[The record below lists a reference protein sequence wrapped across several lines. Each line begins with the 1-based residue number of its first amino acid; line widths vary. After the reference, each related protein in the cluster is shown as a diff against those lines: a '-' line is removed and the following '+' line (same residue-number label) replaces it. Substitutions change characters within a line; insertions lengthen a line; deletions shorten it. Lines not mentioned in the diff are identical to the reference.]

1 MYLGIDIGTTATKAV
16 LADSDQHLF
25 ASATATYVLQQ
36 PVSGV
41 SECDPMVWIDAIK
54 KVVAE
59 LRRTSYAEMKSV
71 RAIGLSGQMHS
82 IIVMDES
89 HRVIRPAILWNDE
102 RGGEESHI
110 LQRDI
115 TDIGEITGVVPM
127 QSFSA
132 SKLLWIK
139 RNHPADFARIK
150 HILWAKDFVRLWLTG
165 ELVTDMSDAG
175 GSQLLDQQN
184 RCWSEQI
191 IHYLGLEWDCLP
203 RLVEGTEISGILGST
218 VAAELGLSAGI
229 PVAAG
234 GGDTPVGGLGLG
246 CIREGT
252 ALISLGTG
260 AVYYTAQ
267 ESYRPQ
273 PKTLLHT
280 FAHCVPDR
288 WYRMAAMLNGAS
300 CLAWAARLCN
310 EADIGDLLG
319 RVEARGN
326 AVGRVLFQPFL
337 RGERTPHNDVVAR
350 GAFIGLDTECDSVDL
365 AKAVLEGVAF
375 SLRQGHELLTE
386 GNDTLSFVGFI
397 GGGARSLYWTQLIAT
412 VLNRPI
418 SIIQDAEFAASLGAV
433 RLAMV
438 ASGNADLSDV
448 AYLPNVLRTV
458 DPDLNRVDTYA
469 ERFDTYLEIYPALR
483 PFTGRK
489 E

>member
-1 MYLGIDIGTTATKAV
+1 MYLGIDIGTTATKAI
-16 LADSDQHLF
+16 LADSDQHLL
-25 ASATATYVLQQ
+25 ASATANYALQQ
-36 PVSGV
+36 PAPGI

-59 LRRTSYAEMKSV
+59 LRRISRAEMNAV

-82 IIVMDES
+82 IVVMDENN
-89 HRVIRPAILWNDE
+89 HIIRPAILWNDE
-102 RGGEESHI
+102 RGAEESRI

-115 TDIGEITGVVPM
+115 ADIGEITGVVPM

-139 RNHPADFARIK
+139 QKHPTDFARIR
-150 HILWAKDFVRLWLTG
+150 HILWAKDFVRFWLTG
-165 ELVTDMSDAG
+165 EFVTDMSDAG

-184 RCWSEQI
+184 RCWSDQI
-191 IHYLGLEWDCLP
+191 VNYLGLDRRCLP
-203 RLVEGTEISGILGST
+203 QLIEGTEISGTLRPT

-246 CIREGT
+246 CISEGT

-260 AVYYTAQ
+260 AVYYTAH
-267 ESYRPQ
+267 ETYYPQ

-300 CLAWAARLCN
+300 CLAWVARLCN
-310 EADIGDLLG
+310 EMDIGDLLR

-326 AVGRVLFQPFL
+326 AVGRIMFQPFL
-337 RGERTPHNDVVAR
+337 RGERTPHNDVAAR
-350 GAFIGLDTECDSVDL
+350 GAFIGLDAECDAVDL

-397 GGGARSLYWTQLIAT
+397 GGGARSLYWTRLIAT

-438 ASGNADLSDV
+438 ASGNARLSDV

-458 DPDLNRVDTYA
+458 DPDPNRVDAYS
-469 ERFDTYLEIYPALR
+469 ERFDQYLEIYPALR
-483 PFTGRK
+483 PLTSRK
-489 E
+489 